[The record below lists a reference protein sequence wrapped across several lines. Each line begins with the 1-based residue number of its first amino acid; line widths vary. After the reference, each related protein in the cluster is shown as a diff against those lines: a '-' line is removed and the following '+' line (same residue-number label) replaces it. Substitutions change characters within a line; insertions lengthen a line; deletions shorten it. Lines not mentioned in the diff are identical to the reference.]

1 MRLVPGVT
9 GPAPLLPSPRD
20 SPLLQ
25 VAPGFLR
32 SPLEEIDMR
41 RWRNF
46 SNSANFSANESDANR
61 VRMTRLPKLSASI
74 RSSVEEANGLL

>member
-1 MRLVPGVT
+1 
-9 GPAPLLPSPRD
+9 
-20 SPLLQ
+20 
-25 VAPGFLR
+25 
-32 SPLEEIDMR
+32 MR